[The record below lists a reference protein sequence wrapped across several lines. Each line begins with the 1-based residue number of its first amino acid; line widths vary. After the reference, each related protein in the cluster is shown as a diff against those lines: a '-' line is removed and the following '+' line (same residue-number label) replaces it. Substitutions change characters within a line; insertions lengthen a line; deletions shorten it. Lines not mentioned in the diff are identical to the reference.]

1 MSCEGSPNIT
11 FEFQSD
17 DGDTYLEIRPR
28 SMQFDR
34 TRFKFDFCKAEFS
47 DEVKYHLKTFIDR
60 EDSFFN
66 HPLPVNVLLDG
77 EKVYRLLYVPDGV
90 WFGEDNVHIEFHDP
104 QKYLTRGKVS
114 WRRDNVKLR
123 DAYKH
128 VFEQRDTNGPDIFKG
143 IKFTD
148 PDSEIISKNNEY
160 SLYGRTFDFGL
171 YGSDPKYAEL
181 AREYGDDI
189 RTIEAETS
197 YKIVEGHYAL
207 DFDKISPWECITKL
221 NDKFGIDTWAAP
233 DGYLWVGSR
242 SSTGITN
249 VAAAD
254 DGRVWKISDYN
265 INETRDPVV
274 RSIVRGGWAS
284 DPNESNLEKAVEI
297 ESLNLGTKDFRIE
310 GVATFGSGSFLG
322 QEIVEERIEAKK
334 DTLEAIAKERLQQKQ
349 REQASGYVEI
359 YPEFSGDS
367 FTDIKHVAIG
377 DTLITVPPDDR
388 SGSECGSDIEAEIF
402 DVVGVTHQLE
412 DGGNWLVRLDIVKK
426 LDGDLHHSNIET
438 RLRYYDPSSGDYI
451 EEDEYSTDPNP
462 GLNDGF
468 WRP

>member
-1 MSCEGSPNIT
+1 
-11 FEFQSD
+11 
-17 DGDTYLEIRPR
+17 
-28 SMQFDR
+28 MQFDR
-34 TRFKFDFCKAEFS
+34 TRSKFDFCKAEFS
-47 DEVKYHLKTFIDR
+47 NEVKNHLKTFIDR
-60 EDSFFN
+60 GDSFFN
-66 HPLPVNVLLDG
+66 HPLPVNVLLDE

-104 QKYLTRGKVS
+104 QKYFSRGVVNKR
-114 WRRDNVKLR
+114 WKNVKLK
-123 DAYKH
+123 DAYKY
-128 VFEQRDTNGPDIFKG
+128 VFEKRDTNGATIFNG
-143 IKFTD
+143 IKFTVPENSYD
-148 PDSEIISKNNEY
+148 ELLARQSQE
-160 SLYGRTFDFGL
+160 GRTL
-171 YGSDPKYAEL
+171 GS
-181 AREYGDDI
+181 AREFDWISSTVGDYIFADNDELRAKDDDQSENI
-189 RTIEAETS
+189 YNI
-197 YKIVEGHYAL
+197 IEGHYSI
-207 DFDKISPWECITKL
+207 DFDKKTPWECIVEL
-221 NDKFGIDTWAAP
+221 NKKFGVDTWAAP
-233 DGYLWVGSR
+233 DGNLWVGER
-242 SSTGITN
+242 SATGIN
-249 VAAAD
+249 HVAAAD
-254 DGRVWKISDYN
+254 DGRVWKISDYS

-284 DPNESNLEKAVEI
+284 DPSESTLEKAVEI

-334 DTLEAIAKERLQQKQ
+334 DTLEAIAKQRLQRKQ

-359 YPEFSGDS
+359 YPEFSGNK

-377 DTLITVPPDDR
+377 DTLITVPPDER
-388 SGSECGSDIEAEIF
+388 SDSECSSDIEAEIF

-426 LDGDLHHSNIET
+426 LDGDLHHSKIET

-451 EEDEYSTDPNP
+451 TEDEYSTDPNP